1 MATMTAPTSLSRAE
15 QVAAATPASRNRV
28 IDFLRAAAITVV
40 VLGHWTIVAVD
51 PTGIQPHGV
60 LDNAP
65 WSHPLT
71 WVFQVMP
78 VFFLVGGY
86 ANGISWRSA
95 RRKGIGYGGWLRAR
109 LRRLGLPLI
118 PLLLVWLVIC
128 TVLLAAGVAPAEV
141 QVASQ
146 MALIP
151 TWFLAAYLLVIV
163 LAPPCL
169 VLWERFGWW
178 SIAAG
183 VVLAGVVDVISIGT
197 GSALAG
203 YPNYLIVW
211 ASFHQF
217 GYAWLDGRLA
227 TAGRKLALAAV
238 GAIGLAL
245 LVGLGPY
252 PVSMITAASDEISNS
267 NPTRVTMAFLG
278 MLQAGLVLLAEAP
291 LGRWLQR
298 PRVWFVTVVLNSRIM
313 TWFLWHLTSMVGV
326 AALLVALGGFG
337 LGLEPLSPVWWLTR
351 PLWWLVLLAV
361 TYGLVLVF
369 GRFESPA
376 GRQPSGTGDLAAD
389 LRRRLR
395 LCRPGRAGHHRHG
408 RSARGELALAAA
420 AGGRAGGVRRAAA
433 AAAARACESERCQR
447 RTESLVVRRP
457 GPRRIPPGVTGRL
470 AHSGPRRVRPLWP
483 AWREVRDHGALLE
496 EGALAP
502 SRGRLQPGSDRRG

>member
-1 MATMTAPTSLSRAE
+1 MTLMSTTPQLSRAE

-60 LDNAP
+60 LDDAP

-78 VFFLVGGY
+78 IFFLVGGY
-86 ANGISWRSA
+86 ANGLSWRSA
-95 RRKGIGYGGWLRAR
+95 RRKGLGYGGWLRAR
-109 LRRLGLPLI
+109 LRRLALPLI
-118 PLLLVWLVIC
+118 PLLLVWLAACV
-128 TVLLAAGVAPAEV
+128 VLLAVGVAPAQV

-163 LAPPCL
+163 IAPACL

-183 VVLAGVVDVISIGT
+183 LVLAGLVDVISIGT
-197 GSALAG
+197 GSELAG

-227 TAGRKLALAAV
+227 SVGRRLALAAIGAV
-238 GAIGLAL
+238 GLL
-245 LVGLGPY
+245 VLVGLGPY
-252 PVSMITAASDEISNS
+252 PVSMISAASDEISNS

-278 MLQAGLVLLAEAP
+278 MLQAGLVLLAEQP
-291 LGRWLQR
+291 LKRWLQR
-298 PRVWFVTVVLNSRIM
+298 PRVWLVTVVVNSRIM
-313 TWFLWHLTSMVGV
+313 TWFLWHLTAMVAV
-326 AALLVALGGFG
+326 ASALVAVGGFG
-337 LGLEPLSPVWWLTR
+337 LGLAPLSALWWLTR
-351 PLWWLVLLAV
+351 PLWWAVLLAV

-369 GRFESPA
+369 GRFESP
-376 GRQPSGTGDLAAD
+376 
-389 LRRRLR
+389 
-395 LCRPGRAGHHRHG
+395 RPD
-408 RSARGELALAAA
+408 
-420 AGGRAGGVRRAAA
+420 
-433 AAAARACESERCQR
+433 ER
-447 RTESLVVRRP
+447 P
-457 GPRRIPPGVTGRL
+457 AP
-470 AHSGPRRVRPLWP
+470 P
-483 AWREVRDHGALLE
+483 AWRPIAAAVCVCGGLAVLATSGMVGPTGVNWLWPLLPVA
-496 EGALAP
+496 GLAVFGVLLPPRRRP
-502 SRGRLQPGSDRRG
+502 S